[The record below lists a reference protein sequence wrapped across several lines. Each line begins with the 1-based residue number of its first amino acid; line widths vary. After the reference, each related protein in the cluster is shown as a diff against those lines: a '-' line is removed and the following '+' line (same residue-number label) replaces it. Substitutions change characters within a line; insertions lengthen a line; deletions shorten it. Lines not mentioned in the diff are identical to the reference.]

1 MCYIEYKCP
10 PRAPVE
16 TLISIFERDIQPFE
30 QQHNVQ
36 IQVTCDPQQGTLRL
50 TFERASHISLFL
62 ISHKPRSYTTNWN
75 RVFNVHT
82 V

>member
-1 MCYIEYKCP
+1 MYIEYKCP

-16 TLISIFERDIQPFE
+16 TLISIFERDISSFE

-36 IQVTCDPQQGTLRL
+36 IQVTCNKEKGTLRL
-50 TFERASHISLFL
+50 TFEKASHVTLFL
-62 ISHKPRSYTTNWN
+62 LAYKPRSYTTNWN
-75 RVFNVHT
+75 RVVDVHR